1 MLSKPNVEEL
11 MPKVGSRY
19 DVALAV
25 AKRARQI
32 AEKRIESQ
40 DGCITDT
47 VNLAT
52 KEIHEDKVLVNM
64 AVGNNERE

>member
-11 MPKVGSRY
+11 MDKVGSRY

-32 AEKRIESQ
+32 SDKRVISQ
-40 DGCITDT
+40 DGCISDA
-47 VNLAT
+47 VNLAAM
-52 KEIHEDKVLVNM
+52 EIDEDKVVVTK
-64 AVGNNERE
+64 VGKNDRE

>member
-11 MPKVGSRY
+11 MCKVGSRY

-32 AEKRIESQ
+32 ADKRLTNQ
-40 DGCITDT
+40 DGCITDA
-47 VNLAT
+47 VNVASN
-52 KEIHEDKVLVNM
+52 EIYEDRVLVSK
-64 AVGNNERE
+64 VEKNERE

>member
-19 DVALAV
+19 DVAIAV

-32 AEKRIESQ
+32 ADKRLMSQ
-40 DGCITDT
+40 DGCIKDP
-47 VNLAT
+47 VDLAA
-52 KEIHEDKVLVNM
+52 KEIAEDVVIVTKKIQT
-64 AVGNNERE
+64 EIE

>member
-19 DVALAV
+19 DVALSV

-32 AEKRIESQ
+32 SDKRLTSQ
-40 DGCITDT
+40 DGSIEDA
-47 VNLAT
+47 VDLAA
-52 KEIHEDKVLVNM
+52 KEIDGETVVVTQITKSD
-64 AVGNNERE
+64 RE

>member
-11 MPKVGSRY
+11 MGKVGSRY

-32 AEKRIESQ
+32 ADKRLTSQ
-40 DGCITDT
+40 DGCISDA
-47 VNLAT
+47 VNLASI
-52 KEIHEDKVLVNM
+52 EIDEDKVVVTK
-64 AVGNNERE
+64 VGKNDRE